1 MSYFEHDYDRW
12 KRPNYLGIV
21 GLVLVSAFLGGL
33 LALTLAQ
40 AFLKAENNGLAPR
53 QELSEE
59 APPQKSSSSQVDPRE
74 SPVVAIAERVG
85 PTVVRINNISGRD
98 FFAGPVESTGSGVII
113 DREKGY
119 IVTNYHVVEG
129 AQRLEVTLKGGN
141 SYAAKLVGG
150 DRQTDL
156 AVLQIA
162 APDLPEAV
170 LGDSTK
176 LRVGEMAVAIG
187 NPLGEEFAGSVTAGI
202 ISALNRKITVEAR
215 PGEEV
220 TLNVIQTD
228 AAINPGN
235 SGGALVNS
243 RGEVIGINS
252 VKILRTD
259 IEGMGFAI
267 PISDAKPIIRQL
279 IEKGYVSR
287 PFIGIYNFR
296 EISEQMA
303 QWYDL
308 PVGIYVGGVY
318 PGGPAERAGME
329 AGDIIVAVEQTQI
342 RTFSDLQGVLS
353 QKKVGDRVSITVVR
367 RGKKVDLQVTLGEMP
382 RQ

>member
-1 MSYFEHDYDRW
+1 
-12 KRPNYLGIV
+12 
-21 GLVLVSAFLGGL
+21 
-33 LALTLAQ
+33 
-40 AFLKAENNGLAPR
+40 
-53 QELSEE
+53 
-59 APPQKSSSSQVDPRE
+59 
-74 SPVVAIAERVG
+74 
-85 PTVVRINNISGRD
+85 
-98 FFAGPVESTGSGVII
+98 
-113 DREKGY
+113 
-119 IVTNYHVVEG
+119 
-129 AQRLEVTLKGGN
+129 
-141 SYAAKLVGG
+141 
-150 DRQTDL
+150 
-156 AVLQIA
+156 
-162 APDLPEAV
+162 
-170 LGDSTK
+170 
-176 LRVGEMAVAIG
+176 
-187 NPLGEEFAGSVTAGI
+187 
-202 ISALNRKITVEAR
+202 
-215 PGEEV
+215 
-220 TLNVIQTD
+220 
-228 AAINPGN
+228 
-235 SGGALVNS
+235 
-243 RGEVIGINS
+243 
-252 VKILRTD
+252 
-259 IEGMGFAI
+259 MGFAI